1 MKRKEDVF
9 ICNEHGETSQPL
21 NRILFTFTV
30 NDGTGDI
37 DVLCAG
43 KIAEGVIG
51 KSADDLARMVEEH
64 DSPKVPFQYLKSK
77 NFLNSELII
86 EGKAKKNQFSN
97 RLEIIAKTI
106 KKADYK
112 DAIEGIVNQIFTD

>member
-1 MKRKEDVF
+1 
-9 ICNEHGETSQPL
+9 
-21 NRILFTFTV
+21 
-30 NDGTGDI
+30 
-37 DVLCAG
+37 
-43 KIAEGVIG
+43 EGVIG